1 MKITINNFSRKLVA
15 TFAAIFL
22 QSSIGTTYAKADL
35 SNAVTVNLAQNGYAK
50 FNNGLLIQ
58 WGFSGIGGY
67 NTIYF
72 PMSFYN
78 TNYNLTANER
88 ISSTQAI
95 VYSIHLLNMYT
106 SYFTVRGRYHAS
118 SGNSGDMN
126 DQFYWL
132 AIGRWK

>member
-1 MKITINNFSRKLVA
+1 M
-15 TFAAIFL
+15 
-22 QSSIGTTYAKADL
+22 
-35 SNAVTVNLAQNGYAK
+35 TVNLAQNGYAK

-78 TNYNLTANER
+78 TNYSLTANER
-88 ISSTQAI
+88 IASAQSV

-118 SGNSGDMN
+118 SGNSGDMK
-126 DQFYWL
+126 DEFYWL